1 MPATLRFVLFGLI
14 ALFGTGLSAAPAD
27 AAAVPVAAA
36 PAVAAPASVATDAGP
51 GLVCGA
57 CWG

>member
-1 MPATLRFVLFGLI
+1 MPGKLRFALFGLI

-27 AAAVPVAAA
+27 AATAA
-36 PAVAAPASVATDAGP
+36 PAAVAGAAETAP

-57 CWG
+57 CW